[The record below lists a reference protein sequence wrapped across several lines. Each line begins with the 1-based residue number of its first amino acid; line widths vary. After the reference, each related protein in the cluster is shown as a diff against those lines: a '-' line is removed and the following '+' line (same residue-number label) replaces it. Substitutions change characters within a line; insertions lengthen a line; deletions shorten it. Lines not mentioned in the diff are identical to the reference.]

1 MRRKKVETEGIR
13 DNEEQQKE
21 NHSATRPIDD
31 HKLNTK

>member
-1 MRRKKVETEGIR
+1 MRRKKV